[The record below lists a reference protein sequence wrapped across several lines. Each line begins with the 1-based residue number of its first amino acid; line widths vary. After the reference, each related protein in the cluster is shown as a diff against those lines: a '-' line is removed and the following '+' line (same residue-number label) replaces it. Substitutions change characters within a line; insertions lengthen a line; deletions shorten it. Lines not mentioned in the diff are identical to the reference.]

1 MTRRGFGLIMRSVR
15 AHTWPH
21 AVAIGGAT
29 GYVAATVAGA
39 WMLGWVTDRVI
50 VASFADGPDAGPLA
64 VAGAGIIGFSAAT
77 GASVMVRR
85 WFLSMAELR
94 TQRDWRRGLLH
105 HYLDAPVSFHRDRPA
120 GELLAHAD
128 ADVLTATMVLKP
140 LAFSLSVVVLA
151 GVALVMLLFVHPL
164 LALIAAVLF
173 PALAVISRVY
183 TRRVEVPSA
192 VVQRRVGEVSA
203 VAHESFDG
211 ALVVKT
217 LGRERAEIERLR
229 AASELLRAERVR
241 VGRMRGTFEPLI
253 DALPTVGTIMLVLI
267 GAWLVDRGSATPG
280 DLVLAATLFSL
291 LAMPLRVVGFFLEE
305 MPRSVV
311 SLERIDRVMAPPPPA
326 AAPISA
332 AAPPPTAAPAPA
344 ASAAPIPAAPASAA
358 PIPAAPASAPPPAPT
373 SPPTAA
379 PASAASAAPT
389 PAALASAASVPGP
402 PAPAVVPPASTSPAL
417 LSPDPAFPDPA
428 FPDSAVAASGPLAVE
443 VDSLVVSHDG
453 HRVLDGVTL
462 SVAPGETVAL
472 VGATG
477 AGKSTLLEAVAGLVE
492 PDGGSIRLGGVPHSE
507 IDPDDRQRAVALVF
521 QETFLF
527 AGSVAENV
535 AGPAGPDGAAT
546 PGAPGAVAPG
556 PEAVA
561 AALEVAHA
569 DGFVADLAG
578 GPAAAVG
585 ERGVTLSGG
594 QRQRIALARALAR
607 SPRLLMLDDAT
618 SAVDPLVEGE
628 IIADLRAGF
637 DSTLLIV
644 AHRSATIAAADRV
657 IYLEGGRVAASGA
670 HAELLSRPDYRAL
683 VTAYEAQGA

>member
-1 MTRRGFGLIMRSVR
+1 MTRRGFRLIMRSVR

-21 AVAIGGAT
+21 STAILGAS

-50 VASFADGPDAGPLA
+50 IASFEDRPDARALTLA
-64 VAGAGIIGFSAAT
+64 AAGIIGFSAAT
-77 GASVMVRR
+77 GASVVVRR

-94 TQRDWRRGLLH
+94 TQRDWRRQLLH
-105 HYLDAPVSFHRDRPA
+105 HYLDAPMSFHRTRPA

-140 LAFSLSVVVLA
+140 LAFSLSVVLLA
-151 GVALVMLLFVHPL
+151 AVALVMLVFVHPL

-183 TRRVEVPSA
+183 TRRVEAPSA

-229 AASELLRAERVR
+229 AASERLRVERVR

-253 DALPTVGTIMLVLI
+253 DALPTVGTILLVLV
-267 GAWLVDRGSATPG
+267 GAWLVDQGSATPG
-280 DLVLAATLFSL
+280 DLVLAATLFAL
-291 LAMPLRVVGFFLEE
+291 LSMPLRVVGFFLEE

-311 SLERIDRVMAPPPPA
+311 SLERIDRVMADP
-326 AAPISA
+326 
-332 AAPPPTAAPAPA
+332 APP
-344 ASAAPIPAAPASAA
+344 
-358 PIPAAPASAPPPAPT
+358 
-373 SPPTAA
+373 
-379 PASAASAAPT
+379 
-389 PAALASAASVPGP
+389 G
-402 PAPAVVPPASTSPAL
+402 PASTSPAPA
-417 LSPDPAFPDPA
+417 LSGSPGPASTPSARPSAAFSAPPFPDPA
-428 FPDSAVAASGPLAVE
+428 FSGPGPLALE
-443 VDSLVVSHDG
+443 IENLVVSHDG

-492 PDGGSIRLGGVPHSE
+492 PDGGSIRLDGVPHSE
-507 IDPDDRQRAVALVF
+507 IDPDQRHRAVALVF

-535 AGPAGPDGAAT
+535 SGPVSDGQTPDSSASDGQTPDSSALDGPAGT
-546 PGAPGAVAPG
+546 APA

-561 AALEVAHA
+561 TALRIAHA
-569 DGFVADLAG
+569 DGFVADLAAG
-578 GPAAAVG
+578 TAAVVG

-618 SAVDPLVEGE
+618 SAVDPRVEGE

-637 DSTLLIV
+637 ASTLLVV
-644 AHRSATIAAADRV
+644 AHRVSAIAGADRV
-657 IYLEGGRVAASGA
+657 IYLDDGRVVASGT
-670 HAELLSRPDYRAL
+670 HAELLALPDYRSL
-683 VTAYEAQGA
+683 VTAYERLRS

>member
-1 MTRRGFGLIMRSVR
+1 MSPPTDPDPPPSAAPSGGRQSMTRRGFRLIMRSVR

-21 AVAIGGAT
+21 STAILGAS

-50 VASFADGPDAGPLA
+50 IASFEDRPDARALA
-64 VAGAGIIGFSAAT
+64 LAAAGIIGFSAAT
-77 GASVMVRR
+77 GASVVVRR

-94 TQRDWRRGLLH
+94 TQRDWRRQLLH
-105 HYLDAPVSFHRDRPA
+105 HYLDAPMSFHRTRPA

-140 LAFSLSVVVLA
+140 LAFSLSVVLLA
-151 GVALVMLLFVHPL
+151 AVALVMLVFVHPL

-183 TRRVEVPSA
+183 TRRVEAPSA

-229 AASELLRAERVR
+229 AASERLRVERVR

-253 DALPTVGTIMLVLI
+253 DALPTVGTILLVLV
-267 GAWLVDRGSATPG
+267 GAWLVDQGSATPG
-280 DLVLAATLFSL
+280 DLVLAATLFAL
-291 LAMPLRVVGFFLEE
+291 LSMPLRVVGFFLEE

-311 SLERIDRVMAPPPPA
+311 SLERIDRVMADPAPPA
-326 AAPISA
+326 PS
-332 AAPPPTAAPAPA
+332 PPGPVPTPTARL
-344 ASAAPIPAAPASAA
+344 SSSF
-358 PIPAAPASAPPPAPT
+358 SAPP
-373 SPPTAA
+373 
-379 PASAASAAPT
+379 
-389 PAALASAASVPGP
+389 
-402 PAPAVVPPASTSPAL
+402 
-417 LSPDPAFPDPA
+417 LSDPAF
-428 FPDSAVAASGPLAVE
+428 SGPGPLTLE
-443 VDSLVVSHDG
+443 IENLVVSHDG

-492 PDGGSIRLGGVPHSE
+492 PDGGSIRLDGVPHSE
-507 IDPDDRQRAVALVF
+507 IDPDQRHRAVALVF

-527 AGSVAENV
+527 AGSVTENV
-535 AGPAGPDGAAT
+535 TGPASAGSTPDGPT
-546 PGAPGAVAPG
+546 PAGSASDGQTSDVSAPDGSAGAEPG

-561 AALEVAHA
+561 TALRIAHA
-569 DGFVADLAG
+569 DGFVADLAAG
-578 GPAAAVG
+578 TAAVVG

-618 SAVDPLVEGE
+618 SAVDPRVEGE

-637 DSTLLIV
+637 ASTLLVV
-644 AHRSATIAAADRV
+644 AHRVSAIAGADRV
-657 IYLEGGRVAASGA
+657 IYLDGGRVAASGT
-670 HAELLSRPDYRAL
+670 HAELLSLPDYRSL
-683 VTAYEAQGA
+683 VTAYERLRS

>member
-1 MTRRGFGLIMRSVR
+1 MTRRGFRLIMRSVR

-39 WMLGWVTDRVI
+39 WMLGWITDRVI
-50 VASFADGPDAGPLA
+50 VASFEDRPDARALV

-77 GASVMVRR
+77 GASVVVRR

-94 TQRDWRRGLLH
+94 TQRDWRRQLLH
-105 HYLDAPVSFHRDRPA
+105 HYLDAPISFHRDRPA

-128 ADVLTATMVLKP
+128 ADVQTATMVLKP
-140 LAFSLSVVVLA
+140 LAFSLSVVLLA

-173 PALAVISRVY
+173 PALAVISRTY
-183 TRRVEVPSA
+183 TRRVEAPSA

-229 AASELLRAERVR
+229 AASELLRTERVR

-253 DALPTVGTIMLVLI
+253 DALPTVGTIMLVLV
-267 GAWLVDRGSATPG
+267 GAWLVDQGSATPG

-291 LAMPLRVVGFFLEE
+291 LALPLRVVGFFLEE

-311 SLERIDRVMAPPPPA
+311 SLDRIDRVMAAPA
-326 AAPISA
+326 AA
-332 AAPPPTAAPAPA
+332 
-344 ASAAPIPAAPASAA
+344 
-358 PIPAAPASAPPPAPT
+358 
-373 SPPTAA
+373 
-379 PASAASAAPT
+379 
-389 PAALASAASVPGP
+389 G
-402 PAPAVVPPASTSPAL
+402 PAPAVS
-417 LSPDPAFPDPA
+417 
-428 FPDSAVAASGPLAVE
+428 PDSAPPVPADLASGPLAVE
-443 VDSLVVSHDG
+443 IEDLVVSHAG
-453 HRVLDGVTL
+453 HRVLDGVNL
-462 SVAPGETVAL
+462 AVAPGETVAL

-477 AGKSTLLEAVAGLVE
+477 AGKSTLLEAVAGLVG
-492 PDGGSIRLGGVPHSE
+492 PDRGSIRLGGVPRSE
-507 IDPDDRQRAVALVF
+507 IDPDELHRAVALVF

-535 AGPAGPDGAAT
+535 AGPEDPDGQGG
-546 PGAPGAVAPG
+546 PYPG
-556 PEAVA
+556 PEAMA
-561 AALEVAHA
+561 AALGIAHA

-578 GPAAAVG
+578 GTAAAVG
-585 ERGVTLSGG
+585 ERGITLSGG
-594 QRQRIALARALAR
+594 QRQRLALARALAR

-618 SAVDPLVEGE
+618 SAVDPRVESE
-628 IIADLRAGF
+628 IIADLRAGYA
-637 DSTLLIV
+637 STLLIV
-644 AHRSATIAAADRV
+644 AHRSSTIAGADRV
-657 IYLEGGRVAASGA
+657 IYLDRGRVAASGT
-670 HAELLSRPDYRAL
+670 HAELLARSDYRAL
-683 VTAYEAQGA
+683 VTAYETQGA

>member
-1 MTRRGFGLIMRSVR
+1 MTASSAQPAQSPLPPPGPDRRSMTRRGFGLIMRSVR

-183 TRRVEVPSA
+183 TRRVEIPSA

-229 AASELLRAERVR
+229 AASELLRSERVR

-311 SLERIDRVMAPPPPA
+311 SLERIDRVMAPPPVPAPTPPA
-326 AAPISA
+326 APVSVARPAPTPA
-332 AAPPPTAAPAPA
+332 APVPPPTAAPAPA
-344 ASAAPIPAAPASAA
+344 ASAAPT
-358 PIPAAPASAPPPAPT
+358 PP
-373 SPPTAA
+373 A
-379 PASAASAAPT
+379 PASAASA
-389 PAALASAASVPGP
+389 PGP
-402 PAPAVVPPASTSPAL
+402 PAPALAPPASASPA
-417 LSPDPAFPDPA
+417 SPSPDPA
-428 FPDSAVAASGPLAVE
+428 FPDSAVAAPGPLAVE

-546 PGAPGAVAPG
+546 PGASAPG

-657 IYLEGGRVAASGA
+657 VYLEGGRVAASGT

>member
-1 MTRRGFGLIMRSVR
+1 MTRRGFRLIMRSIR

-21 AVAIGGAT
+21 STAILGAS

-50 VASFADGPDAGPLA
+50 VASFEDRPEARTLA
-64 VAGAGIIGFSAAT
+64 LAAAGIIGFSAAT
-77 GASVMVRR
+77 GASVVVRR

-94 TQRDWRRGLLH
+94 TQRDWRRQLLH
-105 HYLDAPVSFHRDRPA
+105 HYLDAPMSFHRTRPA

-140 LAFSLSVVVLA
+140 LAFSLSVVLLA
-151 GVALVMLLFVHPL
+151 AVALVMLVFVHPL

-183 TRRVEVPSA
+183 TRRVEAPSA

-229 AASELLRAERVR
+229 AASERLRAERVR

-253 DALPTVGTIMLVLI
+253 DALPTVGTILLVLV

-280 DLVLAATLFSL
+280 DLVLAATLFAL
-291 LAMPLRVVGFFLEE
+291 LSMPLRVVGFFLEE

-311 SLERIDRVMAPPPPA
+311 SLERIDRVMADPVSPPSFA
-326 AAPISA
+326 F
-332 AAPPPTAAPAPA
+332 
-344 ASAAPIPAAPASAA
+344 
-358 PIPAAPASAPPPAPT
+358 SAPP
-373 SPPTAA
+373 
-379 PASAASAAPT
+379 
-389 PAALASAASVPGP
+389 V
-402 PAPAVVPPASTSPAL
+402 
-417 LSPDPAFPDPA
+417 PDPAFSGP
-428 FPDSAVAASGPLAVE
+428 GPLALE
-443 VDSLVVSHDG
+443 IENLVVSHHG

-477 AGKSTLLEAVAGLVE
+477 AGKSTLLEAVVGLVQ
-492 PDGGSIRLGGVPHSE
+492 PDSGSIRLGGVPHSE
-507 IDPDDRQRAVALVF
+507 IDPDERHRAVALVF

-535 AGPAGPDGAAT
+535 TGPSSAAPAPDGPASDGQTPDGSAPDGSASDGPAGAGPA
-546 PGAPGAVAPG
+546 
-556 PEAVA
+556 PEAVTT
-561 AALEVAHA
+561 ALRIAHA
-569 DGFVADLAG
+569 AGFVGDLAG
-578 GPAAAVG
+578 GAASVVG

-618 SAVDPLVEGE
+618 SAVDPRVEGE

-637 DSTLLIV
+637 ASTLLVV
-644 AHRSATIAAADRV
+644 AHRVSAIAGADRV
-657 IYLEGGRVAASGA
+657 IYLDGGRVAASGT
-670 HAELLSRPDYRAL
+670 HAELLSVPDYRSL
-683 VTAYEAQGA
+683 VTAYERLRS

>member
-1 MTRRGFGLIMRSVR
+1 MTRRGFRLIMRSVR

-21 AVAIGGAT
+21 STAILGAS

-50 VASFADGPDAGPLA
+50 IASFEDRPDARALA
-64 VAGAGIIGFSAAT
+64 LAAAGIIGFSAAT
-77 GASVMVRR
+77 GASVVVRR

-94 TQRDWRRGLLH
+94 TQRDWRRQLLH
-105 HYLDAPVSFHRDRPA
+105 HYLDAPMSFHRTRPA

-140 LAFSLSVVVLA
+140 LAFSLSVVLLA
-151 GVALVMLLFVHPL
+151 AVALVMLVFVHPL

-183 TRRVEVPSA
+183 TRRVEAPSA

-229 AASELLRAERVR
+229 AASERLRVERVR

-253 DALPTVGTIMLVLI
+253 DALPTVGTILLVLV

-280 DLVLAATLFSL
+280 DLVLAATLFAL
-291 LAMPLRVVGFFLEE
+291 LSMPLRVVGFFLEE

-311 SLERIDRVMAPPPPA
+311 SLERIDRVMADPVPPA
-326 AAPISA
+326 PSPPGPAPTPPAPAPSA
-332 AAPPPTAAPAPA
+332 SAAPAPTPTA
-344 ASAAPIPAAPASAA
+344 RTSSSF
-358 PIPAAPASAPPPAPT
+358 SAPP
-373 SPPTAA
+373 
-379 PASAASAAPT
+379 
-389 PAALASAASVPGP
+389 
-402 PAPAVVPPASTSPAL
+402 
-417 LSPDPAFPDPA
+417 FPDPA
-428 FPDSAVAASGPLAVE
+428 FSGPGPLALE
-443 VDSLVVSHDG
+443 IENLVVSHDG

-492 PDGGSIRLGGVPHSE
+492 PDGGSIRLDGVPHSE
-507 IDPDDRQRAVALVF
+507 IDPDQRHRAVALVF

-527 AGSVAENV
+527 AGSVTENV
-535 AGPAGPDGAAT
+535 AGPAPDGQN
-546 PGAPGAVAPG
+546 PDGSAPGGPAGADPG

-561 AALEVAHA
+561 TALRIAHA
-569 DGFVADLAG
+569 DGFVGDLAAG
-578 GPAAAVG
+578 TAAVVG

-618 SAVDPLVEGE
+618 SAVDPRVEGE

-637 DSTLLIV
+637 ASTLLVV
-644 AHRSATIAAADRV
+644 AHRVSAIAGADRV
-657 IYLEGGRVAASGA
+657 IYLDGGRVAASGT
-670 HAELLSRPDYRAL
+670 HAELLSLPDYRSL
-683 VTAYEAQGA
+683 VTAYERLRS

>member
-1 MTRRGFGLIMRSVR
+1 MTRRGFRLIMRSIR

-21 AVAIGGAT
+21 STAILGAS

-50 VASFADGPDAGPLA
+50 VASFEDRPEARTLA
-64 VAGAGIIGFSAAT
+64 LAAAGIIGFSAAT
-77 GASVMVRR
+77 GASVVVRR

-94 TQRDWRRGLLH
+94 TQRDWRRQLLH
-105 HYLDAPVSFHRDRPA
+105 HYLDAPMSFHRTRPA

-140 LAFSLSVVVLA
+140 LAFSLSVVLLA
-151 GVALVMLLFVHPL
+151 AVALVMLVFVHPL

-183 TRRVEVPSA
+183 TRRVEAPSA

-229 AASELLRAERVR
+229 AASERLRVERVR

-253 DALPTVGTIMLVLI
+253 DALPTVGTILLVLV
-267 GAWLVDRGSATPG
+267 GAWLVDQGSATPG
-280 DLVLAATLFSL
+280 DLVLAATLFAL
-291 LAMPLRVVGFFLEE
+291 LSMPLRVVGFFLEE

-311 SLERIDRVMAPPPPA
+311 SLERIDRVMADPAPLAPSPPVPA
-326 AAPISA
+326 STPSPL
-332 AAPPPTAAPAPA
+332 APPGSTAPAPTPTA
-344 ASAAPIPAAPASAA
+344 RPSSSF
-358 PIPAAPASAPPPAPT
+358 SAPP
-373 SPPTAA
+373 S
-379 PASAASAAPT
+379 
-389 PAALASAASVPGP
+389 L
-402 PAPAVVPPASTSPAL
+402 
-417 LSPDPAFPDPA
+417 DPAFSGP
-428 FPDSAVAASGPLAVE
+428 GPLALE
-443 VDSLVVSHDG
+443 IENLVVSHHG

-462 SVAPGETVAL
+462 TVAPGETVAL

-492 PDGGSIRLGGVPHSE
+492 PDGGSIRLGGVPHAE
-507 IDPDDRQRAVALVF
+507 IDPDERHRAVALVF

-535 AGPAGPDGAAT
+535 TGPSSAAPAPDGQTPNGPNPDGSASDGPTGDGPA
-546 PGAPGAVAPG
+546 
-556 PEAVA
+556 PEAVTT
-561 AALEVAHA
+561 ALRIAHA
-569 DGFVADLAG
+569 DGFVGDLAG
-578 GPAAAVG
+578 GAASVVG

-637 DSTLLIV
+637 ASTLLVV
-644 AHRSATIAAADRV
+644 AHRVSAIAGADRV
-657 IYLEGGRVAASGA
+657 IYLDGGRVTASGT
-670 HAELLSRPDYRAL
+670 HAELLSLPDYRSL
-683 VTAYEAQGA
+683 VTAYERLRS

>member
-21 AVAIGGAT
+21 AVAIAGAT

-50 VASFADGPDAGPLA
+50 VASFDDGPEAGPLI

-77 GASVMVRR
+77 GASVVVRR

-105 HYLDAPVSFHRDRPA
+105 HYLDAPVSFHRARPA

-140 LAFSLSVVVLA
+140 LAFSLSVVLLA

-183 TRRVEVPSA
+183 TRRVELPSA

-253 DALPTVGTIMLVLI
+253 DALPTVGTIMLVLV

-311 SLERIDRVMAPPPPA
+311 SLERIDRVMAPPAVPPSS
-326 AAPISA
+326 APA
-332 AAPPPTAAPAPA
+332 VPAPA
-344 ASAAPIPAAPASAA
+344 APHSAF
-358 PIPAAPASAPPPAPT
+358 SAP
-373 SPPTAA
+373 
-379 PASAASAAPT
+379 
-389 PAALASAASVPGP
+389 
-402 PAPAVVPPASTSPAL
+402 
-417 LSPDPAFPDPA
+417 
-428 FPDSAVAASGPLAVE
+428 GPLAVE
-443 VDSLVVSHDG
+443 VDDLVVSHDG

-535 AGPAGPDGAAT
+535 AGPDGRAAAG
-546 PGAPGAVAPG
+546 PG

-569 DGFVADLAG
+569 DGFVADLAA

-628 IIADLRAGF
+628 IIADLRAEF

-644 AHRSATIAAADRV
+644 AHRSSTIAGADRV

-670 HAELLSRPDYRAL
+670 HAELLARPDYRAL

>member
-1 MTRRGFGLIMRSVR
+1 M
-15 AHTWPH
+15 
-21 AVAIGGAT
+21 
-29 GYVAATVAGA
+29 
-39 WMLGWVTDRVI
+39 
-50 VASFADGPDAGPLA
+50 
-64 VAGAGIIGFSAAT
+64 
-77 GASVMVRR
+77 
-85 WFLSMAELR
+85 
-94 TQRDWRRGLLH
+94 
-105 HYLDAPVSFHRDRPA
+105 
-120 GELLAHAD
+120 
-128 ADVLTATMVLKP
+128 
-140 LAFSLSVVVLA
+140 LAFSLSVVLLA

-183 TRRVEVPSA
+183 TRRVEMPSA

-253 DALPTVGTIMLVLI
+253 DALPTVGTIMLVLV

-311 SLERIDRVMAPPPPA
+311 SLERIDRVMAPPPP
-326 AAPISA
+326 
-332 AAPPPTAAPAPA
+332 PPPTPAAAPAPA
-344 ASAAPIPAAPASAA
+344 APAPAPPS
-358 PIPAAPASAPPPAPT
+358 PAPASAPTPAVPP
-373 SPPTAA
+373 SSA
-379 PASAASAAPT
+379 PA
-389 PAALASAASVPGP
+389 V
-402 PAPAVVPPASTSPAL
+402 PAPAA
-417 LSPDPAFPDPA
+417 PDPAF
-428 FPDSAVAASGPLAVE
+428 SAPGPLAVE
-443 VDSLVVSHDG
+443 VDDLVVSHDG

-535 AGPAGPDGAAT
+535 AGPDGPDGRAAA
-546 PGAPGAVAPG
+546 GPG

-569 DGFVADLAG
+569 DGFVADLAA

-628 IIADLRAGF
+628 IIADLRAEF

-644 AHRSATIAAADRV
+644 AHRSSTIAGADRV

>member
-21 AVAIGGAT
+21 AVAIAGAT

-50 VASFADGPDAGPLA
+50 VASFADRPEAGPLI

-77 GASVMVRR
+77 GASVVVRR

-105 HYLDAPVSFHRDRPA
+105 HYLDAPVSFHRARPA

-140 LAFSLSVVVLA
+140 LAFSLSVVLLA

-183 TRRVEVPSA
+183 TRRVEMPSA

-253 DALPTVGTIMLVLI
+253 DALPTVGTIMLVLV

-326 AAPISA
+326 APTPA
-332 AAPPPTAAPAPA
+332 AAPAPAAPAPAAPTLPSPAPTAPAPASAPTPAAAPAPA
-344 ASAAPIPAAPASAA
+344 ASAPSTPAVPPSSAPAAPA
-358 PIPAAPASAPPPAPT
+358 PAAPDSAL
-373 SPPTAA
+373 AA
-379 PASAASAAPT
+379 P
-389 PAALASAASVPGP
+389 
-402 PAPAVVPPASTSPAL
+402 
-417 LSPDPAFPDPA
+417 
-428 FPDSAVAASGPLAVE
+428 GPLAVE

-492 PDGGSIRLGGVPHSE
+492 PDGGSIRLDGVPHSE

-535 AGPAGPDGAAT
+535 AGPDGPDGRAAA
-546 PGAPGAVAPG
+546 GPG

-569 DGFVADLAG
+569 DGFVADLTD

-628 IIADLRAGF
+628 IIANLRAEF

-644 AHRSATIAAADRV
+644 AHRSSTIAGADRV

-670 HAELLSRPDYRAL
+670 HAELLARPDYRAL

>member
-1 MTRRGFGLIMRSVR
+1 MTPPTDPDPPPSGAPTGGRQSMTRRGFRLIMRSVR

-21 AVAIGGAT
+21 STAILGAS

-50 VASFADGPDAGPLA
+50 VASFEDRPDARALA
-64 VAGAGIIGFSAAT
+64 LAAAGIIGFSAAT
-77 GASVMVRR
+77 GASVVVRR

-94 TQRDWRRGLLH
+94 TQRDWRRQLLH
-105 HYLDAPVSFHRDRPA
+105 HYLDAPMSFHRTRPA

-140 LAFSLSVVVLA
+140 LAFSLSVVLLA
-151 GVALVMLLFVHPL
+151 AVALVMLVFVHPL

-183 TRRVEVPSA
+183 TRRVEAPSA

-229 AASELLRAERVR
+229 AASERLRVERVR

-253 DALPTVGTIMLVLI
+253 DALPTVGTIMLVLV
-267 GAWLVDRGSATPG
+267 GAWLVDQGSATPG

-311 SLERIDRVMAPPPPA
+311 SLERIDRVMADPAPPA
-326 AAPISA
+326 PSPLGPARNPSARPSA
-332 AAPPPTAAPAPA
+332 AF
-344 ASAAPIPAAPASAA
+344 
-358 PIPAAPASAPPPAPT
+358 SAPP
-373 SPPTAA
+373 
-379 PASAASAAPT
+379 
-389 PAALASAASVPGP
+389 L
-402 PAPAVVPPASTSPAL
+402 
-417 LSPDPAFPDPA
+417 PDPAFSGP
-428 FPDSAVAASGPLAVE
+428 GPLALE
-443 VDSLVVSHDG
+443 IENLVVSHDG

-492 PDGGSIRLGGVPHSE
+492 PDGGSIRLDGVPHYE
-507 IDPDDRQRAVALVF
+507 IDPDQRHQAVALVF

-535 AGPAGPDGAAT
+535 TGPASDGSAPDGPATDGHTPDASAPDGPAGVDPS
-546 PGAPGAVAPG
+546 

-561 AALEVAHA
+561 TALRIAHA
-569 DGFVADLAG
+569 DGFVADLAAG
-578 GPAAAVG
+578 AAAVVG

-618 SAVDPLVEGE
+618 SAVDPRVEGE

-637 DSTLLIV
+637 ASTLLVV
-644 AHRSATIAAADRV
+644 AHRVSAIAGADRV
-657 IYLEGGRVAASGA
+657 IYLDGGRVAASGT
-670 HAELLSRPDYRAL
+670 HAELLALPDYRSL
-683 VTAYEAQGA
+683 VTAYERLRS

>member
-1 MTRRGFGLIMRSVR
+1 MTRRGFRLIMRSVR

-21 AVAIGGAT
+21 STAILGAS

-50 VASFADGPDAGPLA
+50 VASFEDRPEARALA
-64 VAGAGIIGFSAAT
+64 LAAAGIIGFSAAT
-77 GASVMVRR
+77 GASVVVRR

-94 TQRDWRRGLLH
+94 TQRDWRRQLLH
-105 HYLDAPVSFHRDRPA
+105 HYLDAPMSFHRTRPA

-140 LAFSLSVVVLA
+140 LAFSLSVVLLA
-151 GVALVMLLFVHPL
+151 AVALVMLVFVHPL

-183 TRRVEVPSA
+183 TRRVEAPSA

-217 LGRERAEIERLR
+217 LGRERAEIKRLR
-229 AASELLRAERVR
+229 AASERLRVERVR

-253 DALPTVGTIMLVLI
+253 DALPTVGTILLVLV
-267 GAWLVDRGSATPG
+267 GAWLVDQGSATPG

-311 SLERIDRVMAPPPPA
+311 SLERIDRVMADPA
-326 AAPISA
+326 
-332 AAPPPTAAPAPA
+332 
-344 ASAAPIPAAPASAA
+344 
-358 PIPAAPASAPPPAPT
+358 PPAP
-373 SPPTAA
+373 SPPA
-379 PASAASAAPT
+379 
-389 PAALASAASVPGP
+389 
-402 PAPAVVPPASTSPAL
+402 PASTSPAPAL
-417 LSPDPAFPDPA
+417 SGSVAPAPTPTARPSAAFSALPSPDPAFSGP
-428 FPDSAVAASGPLAVE
+428 GPLALE
-443 VDSLVVSHDG
+443 IENLVVSHDG

-492 PDGGSIRLGGVPHSE
+492 PDGGSIRLDGVPHTE
-507 IDPDDRQRAVALVF
+507 IDPDQRHRAVALVF

-527 AGSVAENV
+527 AGSVTENV
-535 AGPAGPDGAAT
+535 AGPASDGQTPADSAPDGQT
-546 PGAPGAVAPG
+546 PDGSAPDSPAGIDPS

-561 AALEVAHA
+561 TALRIAHA
-569 DGFVADLAG
+569 DGFVADLAAG
-578 GPAAAVG
+578 TAAVVG

-618 SAVDPLVEGE
+618 SAVDPRVEGE

-637 DSTLLIV
+637 ASTLLVV
-644 AHRSATIAAADRV
+644 AHRVSAIAGADRV
-657 IYLEGGRVAASGA
+657 IYLDGGRVAASGT
-670 HAELLSRPDYRAL
+670 HAELLSLPDYRSL
-683 VTAYEAQGA
+683 VTAYERLRS

>member
-1 MTRRGFGLIMRSVR
+1 MTRRGFRLIMRSVR

-21 AVAIGGAT
+21 STAILGAS

-50 VASFADGPDAGPLA
+50 VASFEDRPDARALA
-64 VAGAGIIGFSAAT
+64 LAAAGIIGFSAAT
-77 GASVMVRR
+77 GASVVVRR

-94 TQRDWRRGLLH
+94 TQRDWRRQLLH
-105 HYLDAPVSFHRDRPA
+105 HYLDAPMSFHRTRPA

-140 LAFSLSVVVLA
+140 LAFSLSVVLLA
-151 GVALVMLLFVHPL
+151 AVALVMLVFVHPL

-183 TRRVEVPSA
+183 TRRVEAPSA

-229 AASELLRAERVR
+229 AASERLRVERVR

-253 DALPTVGTIMLVLI
+253 DALPTVGTILLVLV
-267 GAWLVDRGSATPG
+267 GAWLVDQGSATPG

-311 SLERIDRVMAPPPPA
+311 SLERIDRVMADPA
-326 AAPISA
+326 
-332 AAPPPTAAPAPA
+332 
-344 ASAAPIPAAPASAA
+344 
-358 PIPAAPASAPPPAPT
+358 PPAP
-373 SPPTAA
+373 SPPA
-379 PASAASAAPT
+379 
-389 PAALASAASVPGP
+389 
-402 PAPAVVPPASTSPAL
+402 PASTSPAPA
-417 LSPDPAFPDPA
+417 LSGSVAPAPTPTARPSAAFSAPPLSDPAFSGP
-428 FPDSAVAASGPLAVE
+428 GPLALE
-443 VDSLVVSHDG
+443 IENLVVSHDG

-492 PDGGSIRLGGVPHSE
+492 PDGGSIRLGGVPHTE
-507 IDPDDRQRAVALVF
+507 IDPDQRHRAVALVF

-527 AGSVAENV
+527 AGSVTENV
-535 AGPAGPDGAAT
+535 TGPASDGQTPADSASDSPAGAA
-546 PGAPGAVAPG
+546 PA

-561 AALEVAHA
+561 TALRIAHA
-569 DGFVADLAG
+569 DGFVADLAAG
-578 GPAAAVG
+578 TAAVVG

-618 SAVDPLVEGE
+618 SAVDPRVEGK

-637 DSTLLIV
+637 ASTLLVV
-644 AHRSATIAAADRV
+644 AHRVSAIAGADRV
-657 IYLEGGRVAASGA
+657 IYLDGGRVAASGT
-670 HAELLSRPDYRAL
+670 HAELLSLPDYRSL
-683 VTAYEAQGA
+683 VTAYERLRS

>member
-1 MTRRGFGLIMRSVR
+1 MTRRGFRLIMRSVR

-21 AVAIGGAT
+21 IAAMAGAT

-50 VASFADGPDAGPLA
+50 VASFPDRPDAGTLA
-64 VAGAGIIGFSAAT
+64 AAGAGIIGFSAAT
-77 GASVMVRR
+77 GASVVVRR

-105 HYLDAPVSFHRDRPA
+105 HYLDAPMSFHRSRPA

-140 LAFSLSVVVLA
+140 LAFSLSVVLLA
-151 GVALVMLLFVHPL
+151 AVALVVLVFVHPL

-183 TRRVEVPSA
+183 TRRVEAPSA

-229 AASELLRAERVR
+229 AASERLRVERVR

-253 DALPTVGTIMLVLI
+253 DALPTVGTIMLVLV

-280 DLVLAATLFSL
+280 DLVLAATLFAL
-291 LAMPLRVVGFFLEE
+291 LALPLRVVGFFLEE

-311 SLERIDRVMAPPPPA
+311 SLERIDRVMA
-326 AAPISA
+326 
-332 AAPPPTAAPAPA
+332 APAPPA
-344 ASAAPIPAAPASAA
+344 PPTPTAPIPAPSAPAS
-358 PIPAAPASAPPPAPT
+358 PAS
-373 SPPTAA
+373 
-379 PASAASAAPT
+379 PT
-389 PAALASAASVPGP
+389 PA
-402 PAPAVVPPASTSPAL
+402 
-417 LSPDPAFPDPA
+417 PAFSSP
-428 FPDSAVAASGPLAVE
+428 GPLAVE
-443 VDSLVVSHDG
+443 IENLVVSHDG

-477 AGKSTLLEAVAGLVE
+477 AGKSTLLEAVVGLVE
-492 PDGGSIRLGGVPHSE
+492 PDGGSIRLGGVPHAA
-507 IDPDDRQRAVALVF
+507 IDPDERHRAVALVF

-527 AGSVAENV
+527 AGSVVENV
-535 AGPAGPDGAAT
+535 VGPAPDGSAPDDSTPDDPTPDGPGPDGSAPESVAT
-546 PGAPGAVAPG
+546 
-556 PEAVA
+556 
-561 AALEVAHA
+561 ALEIAHA
-569 DGFVADLAG
+569 DGFVGDLTG
-578 GPAAAVG
+578 GIAAAVG

-618 SAVDPLVEGE
+618 SAVDPRVEAE

-637 DSTLLIV
+637 ASTLLVV
-644 AHRSATIAAADRV
+644 AHRASTIAGADRV
-657 IYLEGGRVAASGA
+657 IYLDGGRVAASGT
-670 HAELLSRPDYRAL
+670 HAELLARPDYRSL
-683 VTAYEAQGA
+683 VTAYERPRS

>member
-1 MTRRGFGLIMRSVR
+1 MTASSAQPSQPPPGPDRRSMTRRGFGLIMRSVR

-50 VASFADGPDAGPLA
+50 IASFADGPDAGPLA

-183 TRRVEVPSA
+183 TRRVEIPSA

-344 ASAAPIPAAPASAA
+344 ASAAPT
-358 PIPAAPASAPPPAPT
+358 PPAP
-373 SPPTAA
+373 
-379 PASAASAAPT
+379 ASAAPT

-402 PAPAVVPPASTSPAL
+402 PAPAVAPPASASPAL

-428 FPDSAVAASGPLAVE
+428 FPDSAVAAPGPLAVE

-462 SVAPGETVAL
+462 SLAPGETVAL

-507 IDPDDRQRAVALVF
+507 IDPEDRQRAVALVF

-546 PGAPGAVAPG
+546 PDGPGPPG

-569 DGFVADLAG
+569 DGFVADLAD

-657 IYLEGGRVAASGA
+657 VYLEGGRVAASGT

>member
-21 AVAIGGAT
+21 AVAIAGAT

-50 VASFADGPDAGPLA
+50 VASFADGPEAGPLI

-77 GASVMVRR
+77 GASVVVRR

-105 HYLDAPVSFHRDRPA
+105 HYLDAPVSFHRARPA

-140 LAFSLSVVVLA
+140 LAFSLSVVLLA

-183 TRRVEVPSA
+183 TRRVEMPSA

-253 DALPTVGTIMLVLI
+253 DALPTVGTIMLVLV

-311 SLERIDRVMAPPPPA
+311 SLERIDRVMAPPPVPA
-326 AAPISA
+326 PT
-332 AAPPPTAAPAPA
+332 PTAAPAP
-344 ASAAPIPAAPASAA
+344 PA
-358 PIPAAPASAPPPAPT
+358 
-373 SPPTAA
+373 
-379 PASAASAAPT
+379 
-389 PAALASAASVPGP
+389 
-402 PAPAVVPPASTSPAL
+402 
-417 LSPDPAFPDPA
+417 PDPAF
-428 FPDSAVAASGPLAVE
+428 SAPGPLAVE
-443 VDSLVVSHDG
+443 VDDLVVSHDG

-507 IDPDDRQRAVALVF
+507 IAPDDRQRAVALVF

-535 AGPAGPDGAAT
+535 AGPDGPDGPDGRAAA
-546 PGAPGAVAPG
+546 GPG

-569 DGFVADLAG
+569 DGFVADLTA

-628 IIADLRAGF
+628 IIADLRAEF

-644 AHRSATIAAADRV
+644 AHRSSTIAGADRV

-670 HAELLSRPDYRAL
+670 HAELLARPDYRAL

>member
-1 MTRRGFGLIMRSVR
+1 MTRRGFRLIMRSIR

-21 AVAIGGAT
+21 STAILGAS

-50 VASFADGPDAGPLA
+50 VASFEDRPEARTLA
-64 VAGAGIIGFSAAT
+64 LAAAGIIGFSAAT
-77 GASVMVRR
+77 GASVVVRR

-94 TQRDWRRGLLH
+94 TQRDWRRQLLH
-105 HYLDAPVSFHRDRPA
+105 HYLDAPMSFHRTRPA

-140 LAFSLSVVVLA
+140 LAFSLSVVLLA
-151 GVALVMLLFVHPL
+151 AVALVMLVFVHPL

-183 TRRVEVPSA
+183 TRRVEAPSA

-229 AASELLRAERVR
+229 AASERLRAERVR

-253 DALPTVGTIMLVLI
+253 DALPTVGTILLVLV

-280 DLVLAATLFSL
+280 DLVLAATLFAL
-291 LAMPLRVVGFFLEE
+291 LSMPLRVVGFFLEE

-311 SLERIDRVMAPPPPA
+311 SLERIDRVMA
-326 AAPISA
+326 
-332 AAPPPTAAPAPA
+332 APAPLA
-344 ASAAPIPAAPASAA
+344 PSPPVPASTPSPPAPPGSTAPAPTPTARPSSSF
-358 PIPAAPASAPPPAPT
+358 SAPP
-373 SPPTAA
+373 
-379 PASAASAAPT
+379 
-389 PAALASAASVPGP
+389 VPDQAFSGP
-402 PAPAVVPPASTSPAL
+402 
-417 LSPDPAFPDPA
+417 
-428 FPDSAVAASGPLAVE
+428 GPLALE
-443 VDSLVVSHDG
+443 IESLVVSHHG

-462 SVAPGETVAL
+462 TVAPGETVAL

-507 IDPDDRQRAVALVF
+507 IDPDERHRAVALVF

-535 AGPAGPDGAAT
+535 AGPAPDGSASDG
-546 PGAPGAVAPG
+546 PNPDGSAPDGSAPAG
-556 PEAVA
+556 PAPEAVTT
-561 AALEVAHA
+561 ALRIAHA
-569 DGFVADLAG
+569 DGFVGDLAG
-578 GPAAAVG
+578 GAASVVG

-618 SAVDPLVEGE
+618 SAVDPRVEGE

-637 DSTLLIV
+637 ASTLLVV
-644 AHRSATIAAADRV
+644 AHRVSAIAGADRV
-657 IYLEGGRVAASGA
+657 IYLDGGRVAASGT
-670 HAELLSRPDYRAL
+670 HAELLSIPDYRSL
-683 VTAYEAQGA
+683 VTAYERLRS

>member
-1 MTRRGFGLIMRSVR
+1 MTRRGFRLIMRSIR

-21 AVAIGGAT
+21 STAILGAS

-50 VASFADGPDAGPLA
+50 VASFEDRPEARTLA
-64 VAGAGIIGFSAAT
+64 LAAAGIIGFSAAT
-77 GASVMVRR
+77 GASVVVRR

-94 TQRDWRRGLLH
+94 TQRDWRRQLLH
-105 HYLDAPVSFHRDRPA
+105 HYLDAPMSFHRTRPA

-140 LAFSLSVVVLA
+140 LAFSLSVVLLA
-151 GVALVMLLFVHPL
+151 AVALVMLVFVHPL

-183 TRRVEVPSA
+183 TRRVEAPSA

-229 AASELLRAERVR
+229 AASERLRAERVR

-253 DALPTVGTIMLVLI
+253 DALPTVGTILLVLV
-267 GAWLVDRGSATPG
+267 GAWLVDQGSATPG
-280 DLVLAATLFSL
+280 DLVLAATLFAL
-291 LAMPLRVVGFFLEE
+291 LSMPLRVVGFFLEE

-311 SLERIDRVMAPPPPA
+311 SLERIDRVMADPVSPPSFA
-326 AAPISA
+326 F
-332 AAPPPTAAPAPA
+332 
-344 ASAAPIPAAPASAA
+344 
-358 PIPAAPASAPPPAPT
+358 SAPP
-373 SPPTAA
+373 
-379 PASAASAAPT
+379 
-389 PAALASAASVPGP
+389 V
-402 PAPAVVPPASTSPAL
+402 
-417 LSPDPAFPDPA
+417 PDPAFSGP
-428 FPDSAVAASGPLAVE
+428 GPLALE
-443 VDSLVVSHDG
+443 IENLVVSHHG

-477 AGKSTLLEAVAGLVE
+477 AGKSTLLEAVVGLVQ
-492 PDGGSIRLGGVPHSE
+492 PDSGSIRLGGVPHSE
-507 IDPDDRQRAVALVF
+507 IDPDERHRAVALVF

-535 AGPAGPDGAAT
+535 TGPSSAAPAPDGPASDGQTPDGSAPDGSASDGPAGAGPA
-546 PGAPGAVAPG
+546 
-556 PEAVA
+556 PEAVTT
-561 AALEVAHA
+561 ALRIAHA
-569 DGFVADLAG
+569 AGFVGDLAG
-578 GPAAAVG
+578 GAASVVG

-618 SAVDPLVEGE
+618 SAVDPRVEGE

-637 DSTLLIV
+637 ASTLLVV
-644 AHRSATIAAADRV
+644 AHRVSAIAGADRV
-657 IYLEGGRVAASGA
+657 IYLDGGRVAASGT
-670 HAELLSRPDYRAL
+670 HAELLSLPDYRSL
-683 VTAYEAQGA
+683 VTAYERLRS

>member
-1 MTRRGFGLIMRSVR
+1 MTRRGFRLIMRSIR

-21 AVAIGGAT
+21 STAILGAS

-50 VASFADGPDAGPLA
+50 VASFEDRPEARTLA
-64 VAGAGIIGFSAAT
+64 LAAAGIIGFSAAT
-77 GASVMVRR
+77 GASVVVRR

-94 TQRDWRRGLLH
+94 TQRDWRRQLLH
-105 HYLDAPVSFHRDRPA
+105 HYLDAPMSFHRTRPA

-140 LAFSLSVVVLA
+140 LAFSLSVVLLA
-151 GVALVMLLFVHPL
+151 AVALVMLVFVHPL

-183 TRRVEVPSA
+183 TRRVEAPSA

-229 AASELLRAERVR
+229 AASERLRVERVR

-253 DALPTVGTIMLVLI
+253 DALPTVGTILLVLV

-280 DLVLAATLFSL
+280 DLVLAATLFAL
-291 LAMPLRVVGFFLEE
+291 LSMPLRVVGFFLEE

-311 SLERIDRVMAPPPPA
+311 SLERIDRVMADPVSRP
-326 AAPISA
+326 S
-332 AAPPPTAAPAPA
+332 
-344 ASAAPIPAAPASAA
+344 SSF
-358 PIPAAPASAPPPAPT
+358 SAPP
-373 SPPTAA
+373 
-379 PASAASAAPT
+379 
-389 PAALASAASVPGP
+389 V
-402 PAPAVVPPASTSPAL
+402 
-417 LSPDPAFPDPA
+417 PDPAFSGP
-428 FPDSAVAASGPLAVE
+428 GPLALE
-443 VDSLVVSHDG
+443 IENLVVSHHG

-462 SVAPGETVAL
+462 TVAPGETVAL

-477 AGKSTLLEAVAGLVE
+477 AGKSTLLEAVVGLVE

-507 IDPDDRQRAVALVF
+507 IDPDERHRAVALVF

-535 AGPAGPDGAAT
+535 TGPSSAAPAPDGQTPNGPNPDGSTPDGPTGAGPA
-546 PGAPGAVAPG
+546 
-556 PEAVA
+556 PEAVTT
-561 AALEVAHA
+561 ALRIAHA
-569 DGFVADLAG
+569 DGFVGDLAG
-578 GPAAAVG
+578 GAASVVG

-618 SAVDPLVEGE
+618 SAVDPRVEGE

-637 DSTLLIV
+637 ASTLLVV
-644 AHRSATIAAADRV
+644 AHRVSAIAGADRV
-657 IYLEGGRVAASGA
+657 IYLDGGRVAASGT
-670 HAELLSRPDYRAL
+670 HAELLSIPDYRSL
-683 VTAYEAQGA
+683 VTAYERLRS

>member
-311 SLERIDRVMAPPPPA
+311 SLERIDRVMAPPP
-326 AAPISA
+326 APT
-332 AAPPPTAAPAPA
+332 PP
-344 ASAAPIPAAPASAA
+344 APIPAATALPAPDLALAA
-358 PIPAAPASAPPPAPT
+358 P
-373 SPPTAA
+373 
-379 PASAASAAPT
+379 
-389 PAALASAASVPGP
+389 
-402 PAPAVVPPASTSPAL
+402 
-417 LSPDPAFPDPA
+417 
-428 FPDSAVAASGPLAVE
+428 GPLAVE

-477 AGKSTLLEAVAGLVE
+477 AGKSTLLEAVAGLVD

-546 PGAPGAVAPG
+546 PGPAAPG

-569 DGFVADLAG
+569 DGFVADLAD

-657 IYLEGGRVAASGA
+657 IYLEGGRVAASGT

>member
-1 MTRRGFGLIMRSVR
+1 MTRRGFRLIMRSIR

-21 AVAIGGAT
+21 STAILGAS

-50 VASFADGPDAGPLA
+50 VASFEDRPEARTLA
-64 VAGAGIIGFSAAT
+64 LAAAGIIGFSAAT
-77 GASVMVRR
+77 GASVVVRR

-94 TQRDWRRGLLH
+94 TQRDWRRQLLH
-105 HYLDAPVSFHRDRPA
+105 HYLDAPMSFHRTRPA

-140 LAFSLSVVVLA
+140 LAFSLSVVLLA
-151 GVALVMLLFVHPL
+151 AVALVMLVFVHPL

-183 TRRVEVPSA
+183 TRRVEAPSA

-229 AASELLRAERVR
+229 AASERLRVERVR

-253 DALPTVGTIMLVLI
+253 DALPTVGTILLVLV

-280 DLVLAATLFSL
+280 DLVLAATLFAL
-291 LAMPLRVVGFFLEE
+291 LSMPLRVVGFFLEE

-311 SLERIDRVMAPPPPA
+311 SLERIDRVMAD
-326 AAPISA
+326 
-332 AAPPPTAAPAPA
+332 PAPRP
-344 ASAAPIPAAPASAA
+344 SSSF
-358 PIPAAPASAPPPAPT
+358 SAPP
-373 SPPTAA
+373 
-379 PASAASAAPT
+379 
-389 PAALASAASVPGP
+389 
-402 PAPAVVPPASTSPAL
+402 
-417 LSPDPAFPDPA
+417 SPDPAFSGP
-428 FPDSAVAASGPLAVE
+428 GPLALE
-443 VDSLVVSHDG
+443 IENLVVSHHG

-477 AGKSTLLEAVAGLVE
+477 AGKSTLLEAVAGLVQ

-507 IDPDDRQRAVALVF
+507 IDPDERHRAVALVF

-535 AGPAGPDGAAT
+535 TGPAPDGSASVGQTPDGSAPDGPAGAGPAPA
-546 PGAPGAVAPG
+546 AVAT
-556 PEAVA
+556 
-561 AALEVAHA
+561 ALRIAHA
-569 DGFVADLAG
+569 DGFVGDLAG
-578 GPAAAVG
+578 GAASVVG

-618 SAVDPLVEGE
+618 SAVDPWVEGE

-637 DSTLLIV
+637 ASTLLVV
-644 AHRSATIAAADRV
+644 AHRVSAIAGADRV
-657 IYLEGGRVAASGA
+657 IYLDGGRVAASGT
-670 HAELLSRPDYRAL
+670 HAELLSLPDYRSL
-683 VTAYEAQGA
+683 VTAYERLRS

>member
-21 AVAIGGAT
+21 AVAIAGAT

-50 VASFADGPDAGPLA
+50 VASFDDGPEAGPLI

-77 GASVMVRR
+77 GASVVVRR

-105 HYLDAPVSFHRDRPA
+105 HYLDAPVSFHRARPA

-140 LAFSLSVVVLA
+140 LAFSLSVVLLA

-183 TRRVEVPSA
+183 TRRVEMPSA

-253 DALPTVGTIMLVLI
+253 DALPTVGTIMLVLV

-311 SLERIDRVMAPPPPA
+311 SLERIDRVMAPPPVP
-326 AAPISA
+326 
-332 AAPPPTAAPAPA
+332 APPSAAAPAPA
-344 ASAAPIPAAPASAA
+344 A
-358 PIPAAPASAPPPAPT
+358 
-373 SPPTAA
+373 
-379 PASAASAAPT
+379 
-389 PAALASAASVPGP
+389 
-402 PAPAVVPPASTSPAL
+402 PAPA
-417 LSPDPAFPDPA
+417 F
-428 FPDSAVAASGPLAVE
+428 AAPGPLAVE
-443 VDSLVVSHDG
+443 VDDLVVSHDG

-535 AGPAGPDGAAT
+535 AGPDGPDGRAAA
-546 PGAPGAVAPG
+546 GPG

-569 DGFVADLAG
+569 DGFVADLAA

-628 IIADLRAGF
+628 IIADLRAEF

-644 AHRSATIAAADRV
+644 AHRSSTIAGADRV

-670 HAELLSRPDYRAL
+670 HAELLARPDYRAL

>member
-1 MTRRGFGLIMRSVR
+1 MTRRGFRLIMRSIR

-21 AVAIGGAT
+21 STAILGAS

-50 VASFADGPDAGPLA
+50 VASFEDRPEARTLA
-64 VAGAGIIGFSAAT
+64 LAAAGIIGFSAAT
-77 GASVMVRR
+77 GASVVVRR

-94 TQRDWRRGLLH
+94 TQRDWRRQLLH
-105 HYLDAPVSFHRDRPA
+105 HYLDAPMSFHRTRPA

-140 LAFSLSVVVLA
+140 LAFSLSVVLLA
-151 GVALVMLLFVHPL
+151 AVALVMLVFVHPL

-183 TRRVEVPSA
+183 TRRVETPSA

-229 AASELLRAERVR
+229 AASERLRVERVR

-253 DALPTVGTIMLVLI
+253 DALPTVGTILLVLV

-280 DLVLAATLFSL
+280 DLVLAATLFAL
-291 LAMPLRVVGFFLEE
+291 LSMPLRVVGFFLEE

-311 SLERIDRVMAPPPPA
+311 SLERIDRVMADPVSRP
-326 AAPISA
+326 S
-332 AAPPPTAAPAPA
+332 
-344 ASAAPIPAAPASAA
+344 SSF
-358 PIPAAPASAPPPAPT
+358 SAPP
-373 SPPTAA
+373 
-379 PASAASAAPT
+379 
-389 PAALASAASVPGP
+389 
-402 PAPAVVPPASTSPAL
+402 
-417 LSPDPAFPDPA
+417 SPDPAFSGP
-428 FPDSAVAASGPLAVE
+428 GPLALE
-443 VDSLVVSHDG
+443 IENLVVSHHG

-462 SVAPGETVAL
+462 TVAPGETVAL

-492 PDGGSIRLGGVPHSE
+492 PDGGSIRFGGVPHSE
-507 IDPDDRQRAVALVF
+507 IDPDERHRAVALVF

-535 AGPAGPDGAAT
+535 TGPAPDGPNPDGSAPDGSASDGPAGAGPAPAAVT
-546 PGAPGAVAPG
+546 T
-556 PEAVA
+556 
-561 AALEVAHA
+561 ALRIAHA
-569 DGFVADLAG
+569 DGFVGDLAG
-578 GPAAAVG
+578 GAASVVG

-618 SAVDPLVEGE
+618 SAVDPRVEGE

-637 DSTLLIV
+637 ASTLLVV
-644 AHRSATIAAADRV
+644 AHRVSAIAGADRV
-657 IYLEGGRVAASGA
+657 IYLDGGRVAASGT
-670 HAELLSRPDYRAL
+670 HAELLSLPDYRSL
-683 VTAYEAQGA
+683 VTAYERLRS

>member
-1 MTRRGFGLIMRSVR
+1 MTRRGFRLIMRSVR

-21 AVAIGGAT
+21 STAILGAS

-50 VASFADGPDAGPLA
+50 VASFEDRPDARALA
-64 VAGAGIIGFSAAT
+64 LAAAGIIGFSAAT
-77 GASVMVRR
+77 GASVVVRR

-94 TQRDWRRGLLH
+94 TQRDWRRQLLH
-105 HYLDAPVSFHRDRPA
+105 HYLDAPMSFHRTRPA

-140 LAFSLSVVVLA
+140 LAFSLSVVLLA
-151 GVALVMLLFVHPL
+151 AVALVMLVFVHPL

-183 TRRVEVPSA
+183 TRRAEAPSA

-229 AASELLRAERVR
+229 AASERLRVERVR

-253 DALPTVGTIMLVLI
+253 DALPTVGTILLVLV
-267 GAWLVDRGSATPG
+267 GAWLVDQGSATPG

-311 SLERIDRVMAPPPPA
+311 SLERIDRVMADPAPLTPSPPPGP
-326 AAPISA
+326 
-332 AAPPPTAAPAPA
+332 
-344 ASAAPIPAAPASAA
+344 
-358 PIPAAPASAPPPAPT
+358 
-373 SPPTAA
+373 
-379 PASAASAAPT
+379 APT
-389 PAALASAASVPGP
+389 PAVRPSSSFSAP
-402 PAPAVVPPASTSPAL
+402 P
-417 LSPDPAFPDPA
+417 FPDPA
-428 FPDSAVAASGPLAVE
+428 FSGPGPLALE
-443 VDSLVVSHDG
+443 IENLVVSHDG

-492 PDGGSIRLGGVPHSE
+492 PDGGSIRLDGVPHSE
-507 IDPDDRQRAVALVF
+507 IDPDQRHRAVALVF

-527 AGSVAENV
+527 AGSVTENV
-535 AGPAGPDGAAT
+535 TGPVPDASAPDGQTPAGSALDGQTPDGSAPDGPAGAA
-546 PGAPGAVAPG
+546 PA

-561 AALEVAHA
+561 TALRIAHA
-569 DGFVADLAG
+569 DGFVADLAAG
-578 GPAAAVG
+578 TAAVVG

-618 SAVDPLVEGE
+618 SAVDPRVEGK

-637 DSTLLIV
+637 ASTLLVV
-644 AHRSATIAAADRV
+644 AHRVSAIAGADRV
-657 IYLEGGRVAASGA
+657 IYLDGGRVAASGT
-670 HAELLSRPDYRAL
+670 HAELLSLPDYRSL
-683 VTAYEAQGA
+683 VTAYERLRS

>member
-21 AVAIGGAT
+21 AVAIAGAT

-50 VASFADGPDAGPLA
+50 VASFDDGPEAGPLI

-77 GASVMVRR
+77 GASVVVRR

-105 HYLDAPVSFHRDRPA
+105 HYLDAPVSFHRARPA

-140 LAFSLSVVVLA
+140 LAFSLSVVLLA

-183 TRRVEVPSA
+183 TRRVELPSA

-253 DALPTVGTIMLVLI
+253 DALPTVGTIMLVLV

-311 SLERIDRVMAPPPPA
+311 SLERIDRVMAPPAVPPSS
-326 AAPISA
+326 APA
-332 AAPPPTAAPAPA
+332 VPAPA
-344 ASAAPIPAAPASAA
+344 APHSAF
-358 PIPAAPASAPPPAPT
+358 SAP
-373 SPPTAA
+373 
-379 PASAASAAPT
+379 
-389 PAALASAASVPGP
+389 
-402 PAPAVVPPASTSPAL
+402 
-417 LSPDPAFPDPA
+417 
-428 FPDSAVAASGPLAVE
+428 GPLAVE
-443 VDSLVVSHDG
+443 VDDLVVSHDG

-535 AGPAGPDGAAT
+535 AGPDGPDGRAAA
-546 PGAPGAVAPG
+546 GPG

-569 DGFVADLAG
+569 DGFVADLAA

-628 IIADLRAGF
+628 IIADLRAEF

-644 AHRSATIAAADRV
+644 AHRSSTIAGADRV

-670 HAELLSRPDYRAL
+670 HAELLARPDYRAL